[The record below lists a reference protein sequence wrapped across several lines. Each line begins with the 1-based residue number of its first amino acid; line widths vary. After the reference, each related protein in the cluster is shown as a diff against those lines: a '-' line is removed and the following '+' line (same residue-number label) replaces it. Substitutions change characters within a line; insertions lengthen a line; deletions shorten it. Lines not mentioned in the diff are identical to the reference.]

1 MNLIENSGTILEE
14 VVKVLAEERHRIILE
29 LLKERNVVKLQ
40 DICERTHCSES
51 SGRRDLQLLE
61 ERGLLVRVHGGA
73 KMKQPLQRELDV
85 MGKSTQ
91 NTQEKESLGAKAAS
105 YIQDDDVIYLD
116 AGTSTLAIIP
126 YLSED
131 QHLTVVTNGVEHASL
146 LADKNIRTF
155 LLGGRLK
162 NTTKAIIGVEA
173 ANDLKRFRFNKAFL
187 GINGVHEKYGLT
199 TPDPDEAEIKRTA
212 LERSEKGYVIADK
225 SKFGYVSF
233 VKVADVTDATIITS
247 TLPASV
253 AKQYSSQATI
263 QEVIL

>member
-1 MNLIENSGTILEE
+1 M
-14 VVKVLAEERHRIILE
+14 LAEERHRIILE

-116 AGTSTLAIIP
+116 AGTSTIAIIP

-173 ANDLKRFRFNKAFL
+173 ANDLKRFRFNKHF
-187 GINGVHEKYGLT
+187 
-199 TPDPDEAEIKRTA
+199 
-212 LERSEKGYVIADK
+212 
-225 SKFGYVSF
+225 
-233 VKVADVTDATIITS
+233 
-247 TLPASV
+247 
-253 AKQYSSQATI
+253 
-263 QEVIL
+263 

>member
-1 MNLIENSGTILEE
+1 M
-14 VVKVLAEERHRIILE
+14 LAEERHRIILE
-29 LLKERNVVKLQ
+29 LLKEHNVVKLQ
-40 DICERTHCSES
+40 DICERTQCSES

-91 NTQEKESLGAKAAS
+91 NIQEKESLGAKAAS

-116 AGTSTLAIIP
+116 AGTSTIAIIP

-131 QHLTVVTNGVEHASL
+131 QHLTVGTNGVEHASL

-187 GINGVHEKYGLT
+187 GINGVHEKYGFT
-199 TPDPDEAEIKRTA
+199 TPDPDEA
-212 LERSEKGYVIADK
+212 
-225 SKFGYVSF
+225 
-233 VKVADVTDATIITS
+233 
-247 TLPASV
+247 
-253 AKQYSSQATI
+253 
-263 QEVIL
+263 

>member
-1 MNLIENSGTILEE
+1 M
-14 VVKVLAEERHRIILE
+14 E
-29 LLKERNVVKLQ
+29 L
-40 DICERTHCSES
+40 S
-51 SGRRDLQLLE
+51 
-61 ERGLLVRVHGGA
+61 
-73 KMKQPLQRELDV
+73 
-85 MGKSTQ
+85 
-91 NTQEKESLGAKAAS
+91 
-105 YIQDDDVIYLD
+105 
-116 AGTSTLAIIP
+116 
-126 YLSED
+126 
-131 QHLTVVTNGVEHASL
+131 
-146 LADKNIRTF
+146 IRTF

>member
-1 MNLIENSGTILEE
+1 M
-14 VVKVLAEERHRIILE
+14 LAEERHRIILE
-29 LLKERNVVKLQ
+29 LLKEHNVVKLQ
-40 DICERTHCSES
+40 DICERTQCSES

-116 AGTSTLAIIP
+116 AGTSTIAIIP

-146 LADKNIRTF
+146 LADK
-155 LLGGRLK
+155 
-162 NTTKAIIGVEA
+162 IIGVEA